1 MQQKQRQLNEQLRAE
16 KQNIVRVELEK
27 KQALDAM
34 TELKEDLAKAK
45 GNEKR
50 LKQELDQ
57 EKLKSSNALQ
67 EALKKSQ

>member
-50 LKQELDQ
+50 LK
-57 EKLKSSNALQ
+57 
-67 EALKKSQ
+67 